1 MTFQEELAQP
11 ENEYIAVIG
20 NYLMERAKT
29 DASVA
34 NNLKKENKSLKRCFQ
49 FIIDEAKKQQ
59 KNNCAMVKDDVVFGW
74 AVHYYDEDDLSID
87 NAVKHEKES
96 KKEDKKKPKEEPKK
110 KLSEKAEKKVIEET
124 EITTKKKEMKK
135 NKTVVEDQLS
145 LF

>member
-1 MTFQEELAQP
+1 MTFEEELVQA

-29 DASVA
+29 DQAVA
-34 NNLKKENKSLKRCFQ
+34 GNLKKENKSLKRCFQ
-49 FIIDEAKKQQ
+49 FIIDEAKKMQ
-59 KNNCAMVKDDVVFGW
+59 NGNCAMVEDEVVFGW
-74 AVHYYDEDDLSID
+74 AIHYYDEDNLSID

-96 KKEDKKKPKEEPKK
+96 KKEDKKEPKK

-124 EITTKKKEMKK
+124 EITTKNKVLKK